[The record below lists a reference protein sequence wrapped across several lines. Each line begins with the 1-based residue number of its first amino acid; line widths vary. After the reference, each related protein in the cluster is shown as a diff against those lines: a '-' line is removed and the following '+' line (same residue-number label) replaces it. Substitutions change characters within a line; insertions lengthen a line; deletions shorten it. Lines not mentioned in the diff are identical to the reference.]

1 MKKAPRIYGAFE
13 SYGAEGLSFLGAE
26 ELGGD
31 VDDPASDGQKAES
44 VEGDREKSDPDG
56 EGAQDGQQE
65 FYTQEGTD

>member
-1 MKKAPRIYGAFE
+1 MRSFRNREAISDQILR
-13 SYGAEGLSFLGAE
+13 GLSFLGAE
-26 ELGGD
+26 ELASD

-65 FYTQEGTD
+65 FHTQEGTD